1 MTAPTRFIAP
11 PIEPPP
17 TLSELLVHLIDTY
30 PLIFYPSLFFVFLAG
45 SAFARELLCLRR
57 ERRAEARADG

>member
-1 MTAPTRFIAP
+1 MTAPTRFITP

-17 TLSELLVHLIDTY
+17 TLS
-30 PLIFYPSLFFVFLAG
+30 
-45 SAFARELLCLRR
+45 ELLCLRR